1 MTAVRVITRST
12 PPERR
17 KMESHDLFALA
28 DVLREL
34 KEAKKRLEEEL
45 KAVGLEI
52 DRVDA
57 ELAQRMA
64 DTETQNFTRNGT
76 MFCLTNTIRA
86 SATAGRKDELFEA
99 LREAG
104 YDDLIYETVNANS
117 LSAFVKEQTTE
128 NGDTLPQ
135 WLDGLVTV
143 FEKTTVG
150 VRKAAR

>member
-1 MTAVRVITRST
+1 
-12 PPERR
+12 
-17 KMESHDLFALA
+17 MESNELFALA
-28 DVLREL
+28 DELREL
-34 KEAKKRLEEEL
+34 KETKKRLEDEL

-52 DRVDA
+52 DRVDTA
-57 ELAQRMA
+57 LAQRMS
-64 DTETQNFTRNGT
+64 DTETQNFTRNST
-76 MFCLTNTIRA
+76 MFCLTSTTRA
-86 SATAGRKDELFEA
+86 SATAGRKEELFEA

-104 YDDLIYETVNANS
+104 YGDLIYETVNANS

>member
-1 MTAVRVITRST
+1 
-12 PPERR
+12 
-17 KMESHDLFALA
+17 MESNDLFALA
-28 DVLREL
+28 DELREL
-34 KEAKKRLEEEL
+34 KESKKRLEDEL

-57 ELAQRMA
+57 VLAQRMA

-76 MFCLTNTIRA
+76 MFCLTNTARA
-86 SATAGRKDELFEA
+86 SATAGRKEELFEA

-104 YDDLIYETVNANS
+104 YGDLIYETVNANS
-117 LSAFVKEQTTE
+117 LSAFVKEQSTE
-128 NGDTLPQ
+128 NSDTLPQ

>member
-1 MTAVRVITRST
+1 
-12 PPERR
+12 
-17 KMESHDLFALA
+17 MESNDLFALA
-28 DVLREL
+28 DELREL
-34 KEAKKRLEEEL
+34 KETKKRLEDEL

-57 ELAQRMA
+57 DLAQRMV

-76 MFCLTNTIRA
+76 MFCLTNTTRA
-86 SATAGRKDELFEA
+86 SATAGRKEELFEA

-104 YDDLIYETVNANS
+104 YGDLVYETVNANS
-117 LSAFVKEQTTE
+117 LSAFVKEQATE
-128 NGDTLPQ
+128 NGDTLPE